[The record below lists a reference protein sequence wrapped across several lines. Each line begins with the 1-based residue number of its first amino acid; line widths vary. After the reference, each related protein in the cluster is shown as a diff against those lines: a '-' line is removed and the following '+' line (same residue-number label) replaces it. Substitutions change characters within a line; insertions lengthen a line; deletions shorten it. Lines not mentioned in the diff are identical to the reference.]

1 MPRLYWLLAAG
12 LAASAVQAAEPLPR
26 LMSTNICADV
36 LALGLADPAQ
46 IVSLSRQSQDAQR
59 FSLAA
64 QAKQFAA
71 NDASAEDVLH
81 LKPQIVL
88 ASRRWSA
95 RYQASLFKRHDI
107 QIVTVPFPTD
117 WDGIFSSTRRM
128 GKAMGREQ
136 AAKELLASIDQRLK
150 QLQATPRP
158 FNALYLRPNGGSAG
172 AKTHV
177 DAVLSA
183 AGLHNH
189 ATALGLQGWGRIDLE
204 RILQNPPDVFITP
217 SMVNDLAYA
226 RSALGRH
233 PQMKKL
239 LERIPVVALQQND
252 WGCSNWQL
260 IEAAESMAAQVDALR
275 IKPSGAELKS

>member
-1 MPRLYWLLAAG
+1 MRGYFWGGLLACG
-12 LAASAVQAAEPLPR
+12 LAVNVCAEPLPR

-36 LALGLADPAQ
+36 LALGLADAGQ

-64 QAKQFAA
+64 QARRFAA
-71 NDASAEDVLH
+71 NDASAEEVLQG
-81 LKPQIVL
+81 KPQIVL

-95 RYQASLFKRHDI
+95 RYQGGLFQRHDI
-107 QIVTVPFPTD
+107 KIVTVPFPTD
-117 WDGIFSSTRRM
+117 WEGIFSSTRRM
-128 GKAMGREQ
+128 GQAMGREP
-136 AAKELLASIDQRLK
+136 AAEALLANIARRLK
-150 QLQATPRP
+150 QLQATPRS

-172 AKTHV
+172 EKTHV
-177 DAVLSA
+177 DAVLTA
-183 AGLHNH
+183 AGLRNH
-189 ATALGLQGWGRIDLE
+189 ATALGLKGWGRIDLE

-239 LERIPVVALQQND
+239 LERIPVVVLQQND

-260 IEAAESMAAQVDALR
+260 IEAAESMAAQVDGLHLTTGA
-275 IKPSGAELKS
+275 PS